1 MYKVQSIS
9 FIVVFISKMASNFQ
23 EVVLTSSPD
32 GPITG
37 YDSLSGVISSEFY
50 GSRSPRNGIC
60 LVGKKL
66 VAVSHVSAETGLG
79 SVHLYNWYCKTPFRN
94 LAVPEPVAPLAA
106 TSDGLYLFVGGLSGQ
121 IHTLSLPSGDLVQSF
136 PAHRKAV
143 SCLEINDD
151 ESLVLSGSDD
161 GTITV
166 IPLYNLV
173 TSSKRRKRDTIL
185 CRFGGH
191 QGSVTSIYCGF
202 GGGNYCTIMSSSLDS
217 TCKIWSLMHGTHIR
231 SIKFPSPMLSVVM
244 DSTESEFY
252 AAGVDGVIYK
262 GALKASSRQA
272 VQEARKIVP
281 LKQKHYGPIVSIR
294 MLSDGQNLVTASE
307 DGNVWVWDI
316 QSGEVVR
323 ILGHEMKIIS
333 SLVVAKVY
341 NDAESRVVTKK
352 FTGGGGGFS
361 TKELQRPIGKVVE
374 LKQRLDVAVQ
384 DRVRS
389 VTNLESAF
397 GNYENLL
404 KLVVKQAGGKK
415 SDSEDEDED
424 EDETENV

>member
-1 MYKVQSIS
+1 
-9 FIVVFISKMASNFQ
+9 MASNFQ

-32 GPITG
+32 GPVTG
-37 YDSLSGVISSEFY
+37 YDSLSGVISSEFT
-50 GSRSPRNGIC
+50 GSRSPRNGLC

-79 SVHLYNWYCKTPFRN
+79 SVHLYNWYCKTPFHN

-106 TSDGLYLFVGGLSGQ
+106 TRDGLYLFVGGLSGQ
-121 IHTLSLPSGDLVQSF
+121 THTLSLPSGNLVQSF

-143 SCLEINDD
+143 SCLVINDD

-166 IPLYNLV
+166 IPLYNLIS
-173 TSSKRRKRDTIL
+173 SSKRRKRDTIL
-185 CRFGGH
+185 CRFVGH

-231 SIKFPSPMLSVVM
+231 SIKFPCPMLSVLM

-252 AAGVDGVIYK
+252 ATGLDGVIYK
-262 GALKASSRQA
+262 GALKAPSRQA
-272 VQEARKIVP
+272 VEEARKIVP
-281 LKQKHYGPIVSIR
+281 LKQKHYGPIVSIQ
-294 MLSDGQNLVTASE
+294 MLSGGQNLVTASE

-316 QSGEVVR
+316 QSGQVVR

-341 NDAESRVVTKK
+341 NDPDSLVVTTKN
-352 FTGGGGGFS
+352 TVGSGGFS
-361 TKELQRPIGKVVE
+361 TKELQRPIGEVVE
-374 LKQRLDVAVQ
+374 LKQRLKVAVQ
-384 DRVRS
+384 DRARS

-397 GNYENLL
+397 GIYENLL
-404 KLVVKQAGGKK
+404 KLVVKQAKGGK
-415 SDSEDEDED
+415 SDSEDDEDDESEEDEDED
-424 EDETENV
+424 EDETEDV

>member
-1 MYKVQSIS
+1 
-9 FIVVFISKMASNFQ
+9 MASNFQ

-37 YDSLSGVISSEFY
+37 YDSLSGVISSEFT
-50 GSRSPRNGIC
+50 GSRSPRNGLC

-79 SVHLYNWYCKTPFRN
+79 SVHLYNWYCKTPFHN

-106 TSDGLYLFVGGLSGQ
+106 TGDGLFLFVGGLSGQ

-161 GTITV
+161 GTITIV
-166 IPLYNLV
+166 PLYNLIS
-173 TSSKRRKRDTIL
+173 SSKRRKRDTIL
-185 CRFGGH
+185 CRFVGH

-202 GGGNYCTIMSSSLDS
+202 GGGNYCTIMSSSLDH

-231 SIKFPSPMLSVVM
+231 SMKFPSPMLSVVM

-272 VQEARKIVP
+272 VEEARKIVP
-281 LKQKHYGPIVSIR
+281 LKQKHYGPIVSIK
-294 MLSDGQNLVTASE
+294 MLSGGQNLATASE

-316 QSGEVVR
+316 QSAEVVR

-341 NDAESRVVTKK
+341 HDADSRVVMTKG
-352 FTGGGGGFS
+352 TGGGGGFS
-361 TKELQRPIGKVVE
+361 TKELQRPIVEVVD
-374 LKQRLDVAVQ
+374 LKQRLNVAVK
-384 DRVRS
+384 DRARS

-397 GNYENLL
+397 GIYENLL
-404 KLVVKQAGGKK
+404 KIVVKQAKGEKD
-415 SDSEDEDED
+415 SDSSDDDDGGED
-424 EDETENV
+424 EDETEDV